1 MLEPVKGRPQRGLS
15 LVELLV
21 GLALG
26 LLVVAAG
33 TMLLTQQLR
42 EHRALLLEARL
53 MQDLRTAADLVA
65 RDLRRAGYWGDATA
79 GTWSPSQPQRA
90 NPYAALAPAAAASDA
105 ASLAYSRDAT
115 ENHLLDSNE
124 QFGLRLRNRAI
135 ELQLGRGNWQALTDA
150 TLLTVTAFRITPT
163 LEEIDLGALCNK
175 PCAAGSTTCP
185 PRQQV
190 RRYAVQIGGQS
201 LADASIARSLQA
213 VVRVRHDTVV
223 GACQA

>member
-1 MLEPVKGRPQRGLS
+1 MSTTHGRTRCRS
-15 LVELLV
+15 
-21 GLALG
+21 
-26 LLVVAAG
+26 
-33 TMLLTQQLR
+33 R
-42 EHRALLLEARL
+42 
-53 MQDLRTAADLVA
+53 RTAHS
-65 RDLRRAGYWGDATA
+65 RRVV
-79 GTWSPSQPQRA
+79 RA
-90 NPYAALAPAAAASDA
+90 SKFGGRSRRTCY
-105 ASLAYSRDAT
+105 AYSRDTT

-124 QFGLRLRNRAI
+124 QFGLRLRNKAI

-150 TLLTVTAFRITPT
+150 TLLAVTAFRITPT

-213 VVRVRHDTVV
+213 VVRVRHDAVV
-223 GACQA
+223 GACPA